1 MGDKLKYQLPAGPL
15 SYTQFSSWE
24 ADPEKYISRY
34 IIGEP
39 YFESDGLLFGRR
51 FSEALE
57 APDDCRDPHLMY
69 GIEKLD
75 ILDQV
80 EYKHKELFPGGLPT
94 VAKYDSISMM
104 QAKYIEY
111 KTGSADYP
119 WTETAVWEHTQMWF
133 YTAVMFVHTGCV
145 FDSELQWL
153 ETEKCLKT
161 ADFPEGIRFT
171 GRCEKYAFR
180 PTMAATE
187 AFISR
192 MYKVANEIGY
202 TVHLREAQEIPELMD
217 AQLLFE
223 FMEAYRTYERAR
235 ALVKRLECTVKD
247 ELQLNDLRY
256 LELYGGRLKITAK
269 GNLTTKIFE
278 E

>member
-1 MGDKLKYQLPAGPL
+1 MGDELKYKLPAGPL
-15 SYTQFSSWE
+15 SYTQFSTWE

-51 FSEALE
+51 FAEALE
-57 APDDCRDPHLMY
+57 NPDSCNDSHLLA

-75 ILDQV
+75 VLDQV
-80 EYKHKELFPGGLPT
+80 EYKHKEEFPGGLPT
-94 VAKYDSISMM
+94 IAKYDSISLMG
-104 QAKYIEY
+104 AKYIEY
-111 KTGSADYP
+111 KTGSSLYP
-119 WTETAVWEHTQMWF
+119 WTEEAVWQHSQMWF
-133 YTAVMFVHTGCV
+133 YTAIMFVHTGCV

-153 ETEKCLKT
+153 ETETVLKT
-161 ADFPEGIRFT
+161 HEYPEGIRFT
-171 GRCEKYAFR
+171 GRCEKYEFR

-187 AFISR
+187 EFISR

-202 TVHLREAQEIPELMD
+202 AVQLRAAQEIPELMD
-217 AQLLFE
+217 TKLLFE

-235 ALVKRLECTVKD
+235 ALVKRLEDTVRD
-247 ELQLNDLRY
+247 ELQLNQLRY

-278 E
+278 